1 MARALVAR
9 GVTKETRV
17 GLMATNRPEWV
28 SALFGIAL
36 AGGTVVVMSTF
47 ATQAELEYQLRMGDV
62 SLLIFERSI
71 VERDL
76 AAELVGLCPDIG
88 AASGEIRSPKLPF
101 LRRLVCIG
109 DRTRCGRRDRV
120 VVRFSAAGG
129 SCGGGR
135 WSRRSRMRSRRPIAR

>member
-1 MARALVAR
+1 
-9 GVTKETRV
+9 
-17 GLMATNRPEWV
+17 
-28 SALFGIAL
+28 
-36 AGGTVVVMSTF
+36 MSTF

-88 AASGEIRSPKLPF
+88 AAPGEMRSIKLPF

-109 DRTRCGRRDRV
+109 DKPA
-120 VVRFSAAGG
+120 AAGAIESWSDFLRPEG
-129 SCGGGR
+129 SCGGAADRGDL
-135 WSRRSRMRSRRPIAR
+135 P